1 MLKAKELL
9 ESGAIGKP
17 YFVQANYWESF
28 GQATFLED
36 LEGQMEAGGN
46 WRYQPELSGGG
57 ILMDGATHWV
67 RPMRIWY
74 ISPLILN
81 SGIFCAREK
90 FLYKL
95 LHQKKKKKK
104 MFGHDNTDYCIPCVV
119 ITKLKK
125 KGERIF
131 FSNESY

>member
-1 MLKAKELL
+1 MKELL

-81 SGIFCAREK
+81 SGKILCMREHFRTSFFAIF
-90 FLYKL
+90 
-95 LHQKKKKKK
+95 HKKCLATMIK
-104 MFGHDNTDYCIPCVV
+104 TTISSV
-119 ITKLKK
+119 
-125 KGERIF
+125 
-131 FSNESY
+131 